1 MNYLSGA
8 LRYVA
13 GGESD
18 AQNVVPRLVDRIK
31 TSVLPVDRRAAIQ
44 QLIDAAKQS
53 PKRQKQVGELAIK
66 IIYAVLEQDNE
77 YDETIKVT
85 LELLIAICGTLEPPS
100 DPEIA
105 QQVDLKQFEASTAE
119 SAKQNVDMF
128 LALPDAI
135 SLLLQQLAKDD
146 FYIKFGT
153 IELFTAMAANSR
165 PVLQA
170 ALLSSPQGVTRVCD
184 LLDDSHRHIRSN
196 AVLLLSTLCE
206 QSSEICKIVA
216 FGGVLEKLFVLLD
229 SFVSDVSVGDF
240 SGDVLDEDSLE
251 AGIVTHDV
259 LLVIRNLVAGT
270 PTTRTFV
277 LDTGCLPRLV
287 GLVQKMAADAG
298 FITNEAHP
306 SSANTTSAG
315 MQNALQRQARKNL
328 LLSLQCVAGLVDGND
343 EESSRIKNNLCTTN
357 IFRIIMNLSFIS
369 ISSAQTSVSESGLDV
384 RLTALK
390 TVAMLVRGHEE
401 FRTVFNSSAF
411 SVANGDQATS
421 PQILALRNM
430 LIEPSSA
437 VRVAAYTVLRDS
449 FVVDA
454 GLDLPSSV
462 LLNAMTSSSGT
473 ASFIGES
480 RNLSRSSLS
489 SAGDLSSPSNAVAY
503 ISNVLK
509 ESLVGYPEVADAAGV
524 FYAASLVSWVI
535 NRVNGARE
543 RLLGSYVNGSSLL
556 PQVFRTIGR
565 LEREKGPPE
574 VRISLF
580 SLACV
585 WLYESPSA
593 VSAFLSSAMN
603 LPMLVDVISKTGTRG
618 DVGEVHTRGLA
629 AVLLGIC
636 LQATEGTSDTA
647 NDGGFLSGG
656 GPSTVIPQGTVANVI
671 RNRIGATLFT
681 ACLEDLR
688 ATRSF
693 ETWDIYANPW
703 NFAESLM
710 SLERRNGFLSSSG
723 SLGHENWYNDG
734 IVNVVNSVY
743 EKVGERALDLIAA
756 SHEPARLMNGHT
768 NETVVDSK
776 DQSVIADST
785 RDEILNSY
793 KELIRSQDDSLTA
806 ARQEVQT
813 LKAALQEAQVELD
826 SKLNQQSASKEAEN
840 IRSLLN
846 EKQILLAEREDLR
859 SLLEEKESDFTA
871 LTEAYAALEEDQVT
885 NGNSLISENHEALT
899 ANLQGLQS
907 QCNSLKAALEEE
919 SRKSNEAYIRA
930 SNLESLV
937 QDKDIEL
944 MSITSELEALRS
956 GTTPS
961 EVDAFQWRR
970 RADVAESKLDSR
982 QRTLDALQTTVSELN
997 ARMQESD
1004 FQRKEAI
1011 SSLRLLH
1018 QTDAETKRQLESL
1031 RAARQRE
1038 MKASRESS
1046 AAVSAAAQQEIN
1058 ALRQRV
1064 TEMESELQN
1073 ERNSA
1078 KNGLAPE
1085 QWQAFEQMQNEHRE
1099 LLQTRE
1105 RMKAELMD
1113 TRHAVS
1119 EWQRRAQASESM
1131 KDQQVSEIRRL
1142 STYAQ
1147 ELEMKLQSLHD
1158 VALRRDQASSAM
1170 NTRIAELQQQCSEI
1184 DEIRQRTE
1192 KESGSLSEQLALR
1205 TEQSIRLSGQLYEIE
1220 AERVKLEEMN
1230 RALESRV
1237 ELLQKE
1243 VQGAKDA
1250 NKLEMSREADNEELL
1265 RKISALENG
1274 LNEAR
1279 GALSDSK
1286 DREQFLEARA
1296 GDRDALASKTSEL
1309 QTSLET
1315 KQMTITDL
1323 EREVSHLQ
1331 ERLLFL
1337 DEAEEAK
1344 RNLTMEVVSLRKSLD
1359 EANEHNINR
1368 QPIDG
1373 MVPASEVDSLN
1384 EKLREAHEMCEE
1396 KEKSLSHYSESL
1408 KEAKDQLAYAT
1419 RESADLRKQIHE
1431 AETVLSVVQMERENL
1446 LRECEKTKA
1455 ELESKPVSS
1464 DEYVAQVQELE
1475 EKLQQSEN
1483 KSREISTEL
1492 ATLVQACKHFEKESI
1507 EMKNEIESGRSKE
1520 LVYKQTVSSLQDA
1533 IQRQTKSRQVERVVS
1548 TIVLTASLEAEVER
1562 WKNRVNE
1569 ATESCDQ
1576 LSKENSRLRKE
1587 IDELASK
1594 LAEMQAIKS
1603 DRDNAVIR
1611 CSEYESKVDQMSS
1624 EVHDLRIAVKLG
1636 EEMKTA
1642 LEAAKH
1648 TEAKL
1653 KDEKQSVLAQLT
1665 ELQSRFMGST
1675 TANQVQS
1682 EVNVP
1687 SSEISQK
1694 RITELEEA
1702 LRDAARTV
1710 AATNLELIAAQGLL
1724 VEISSDKSLMHA
1736 ELLTARGRIEELET
1750 HVEGNEHHAS
1760 RSVAISEVS
1769 EADHNTSDV
1778 PVVPSSSDL
1787 ALEVSERK
1795 LESLNAEAE
1804 NLKFALLR
1812 SMSESDSALELIQVI
1827 CESVRDV
1834 EHRLKESDRSLSKSQ
1849 ESENRLAQELMAL
1862 NQERQEEQE
1871 RYDNEK
1877 QVVSQKLKD
1886 LRQSKDEA
1894 VQVLEEQVAMITQ
1907 TLEGKSEALRGQLQE
1922 KEALILELQSHC
1934 KTADTTLREAH
1945 SNITELEERNKEL
1958 VNSETKLT
1966 SLLNTTEQRAK
1977 DLHEREEYGKQREAD
1992 LQTAL
1997 TDARAAAQAME
2008 KAFDEERS
2016 KLHEE
2021 RTTEAKQYEDEIDRM
2036 SGELEEV
2043 ERKMRNSEVSMR
2055 AKLEKLE
2062 GRKCE
2067 LEESLKFTASQ
2078 LDTEKKTSRTLRAEK
2093 WSVEARLKEDRKNHE
2108 KKIDELRAENSE
2120 LVRTLEQRK
2129 AQREALQR
2137 DLEDVRSKLELTERL
2152 LSEEKDA
2159 RSDAEKENRSKQSTI
2174 TSLRAQRE
2182 LLERHNKDA
2191 SEDLRRTKAS
2201 LKEETECKE
2210 VLEREND
2217 DFLSTIE
2224 SLESACK
2231 RLREDLM
2238 LVKQNVGER
2247 EEQIVRLE
2255 ETVLENESKIFSLE
2269 GTIEKKKSDIE
2280 SLHGTKKSLEGKL
2293 DDLRK
2298 TVREVESSRDE
2309 TDHDNKVLR
2318 EWVSDLEKQAR
2329 ELQDALVN
2337 FEQVEQSLRETLELQ
2352 RQTSQQL
2359 SELGEEV
2366 KEKKE
2371 YISRLE
2377 VHVQQA
2383 VREKEGAE
2391 AARAS
2396 SQRRAE
2402 ELESRIREIR
2412 EEHLSKFSSSE
2423 EAIREK
2429 AQRCAKLETLLASAV
2444 REVAEKDSMCD
2455 ELFGVKT
2462 RLRQREA
2469 DLEAMKSRA
2478 DGAEKRAADIMNELS
2493 RVKGEIRVLKEN
2505 GSDEA
2510 FRAMEEE
2517 HNELLVYLADLEVEV
2532 TRLRGEL
2539 GRE

>member
-31 TSVLPVDRRAAIQ
+31 TSVLPADRRAAIQ

-66 IIYAVLEQDNE
+66 VVYAVLEQDNE
-77 YDETIKVT
+77 YDDTIKVT

-100 DPEIA
+100 DPEVA
-105 QQVDLKQFEASTAE
+105 QKVDLKQFEASTAE
-119 SAKQNVDMF
+119 AAKQNADMF
-128 LALPDAI
+128 LALPDSI
-135 SLLLQQLAKDD
+135 SLLLQQLVKDD
-146 FYIKFGT
+146 FYIKFGA

-170 ALLSSPQGVTRVCD
+170 ALLSSPQGVTRICD

-196 AVLLLSTLCE
+196 AVLLLSMLCD

-216 FGGVLEKLFVLLD
+216 FGGVLEKLFLLLD
-229 SFVSDVSVGDF
+229 SFASDASVGDF

-251 AGIVTHDV
+251 AGIVAHDV

-270 PTTRTFV
+270 STTRTFI
-277 LDTGCLPRLV
+277 LDSGCLLRLV
-287 GLVQKMAADAG
+287 GLVQRTANDAG

-306 SSANTTSAG
+306 SSATTTSAG
-315 MQNALQRQARKNL
+315 VKIALQRQARKNL

-357 IFRIIMNLSFIS
+357 ILRIIMNLGFIS
-369 ISSAQTSVSESGLDV
+369 ITSAQTSVSESGLDV

-390 TVAMLVRGHEE
+390 TVAMLVRGHDEL
-401 FRTVFNSSAF
+401 RTVFNSSAF
-411 SVANGDQATS
+411 SVASGDQATS

-430 LIEPSSA
+430 MVEPSGA
-437 VRVAAYTVLRDS
+437 LRAAAYTLLRDS

-473 ASFIGES
+473 ASFIGEA
-480 RNLSRSSLS
+480 RNLSRASLS
-489 SAGDLSSPSNAVAY
+489 SSGDSSSPGNAVAY
-503 ISNVLK
+503 ISSVLK

-535 NRVNGARE
+535 DRVKGARE

-603 LPMLVDVISKTGTRG
+603 LPMLVDVIRKNGTRG
-618 DVGEVHTRGLA
+618 DIGEVHTRGLA

-636 LQATEGTSDTA
+636 LQATEGTSDA
-647 NDGGFLSGG
+647 SNDGGFLSGG
-656 GPSTVIPQGTVANVI
+656 GPSTVIPRGTVANVI
-671 RNRIGATLFT
+671 RNRIGASLFT

-693 ETWDIYANPW
+693 EISNIDTNPW
-703 NFAESLM
+703 KFAESLV
-710 SLERRNGFLSSSG
+710 SLERRNGFLSTSG

-734 IVNVVNSVY
+734 IVKVVNSVY
-743 EKVGERALDLIAA
+743 EKVGEKALDLVAS
-756 SHEPARLMNGHT
+756 SHETNRHMNGHNNST
-768 NETVVDSK
+768 AVESSDN
-776 DQSVIADST
+776 SVIADST

-806 ARQEVQT
+806 ARQEMET

-826 SKLNQQSASKEAEN
+826 SKSNHQSTSKDAES

-846 EKQILLAEREDLR
+846 EKQILMAEREELR

-871 LTEAYAALEEDQVT
+871 LTEAYSALEEDQVT
-885 NGNSLISENHEALT
+885 HGNPPVSESHEALV
-899 ANLQGLQS
+899 ADLHS
-907 QCNSLKAALEEE
+907 MRSRYNSLKVSFEEE
-919 SRKSNEAYIRA
+919 SRKNYEAATRA
-930 SNLESLV
+930 TRLESLLR
-937 QDKDIEL
+937 DKDVEL
-944 MSITSELEALRS
+944 MSITNQLGALKS
-956 GTTPS
+956 GTIPS
-961 EVDAFQWRR
+961 DADALEWRR
-970 RADVAESKLDSR
+970 RAEVAESKLESR
-982 QRTLDALQTTVSELN
+982 QSELDALQMTIAELN
-997 ARMQESD
+997 TRKQESE
-1004 FQRKEAI
+1004 FQREEAI
-1011 SSLRLLH
+1011 ASLQRLQ
-1018 QTDAETKRQLESL
+1018 QTHAETRAQLESL
-1031 RAARQRE
+1031 GAARQRE

-1046 AAVSAAAQQEIN
+1046 AAVSAAAQQEIGV
-1058 ALRQRV
+1058 LRQRIAQ
-1064 TEMESELQN
+1064 MESELQ
-1073 ERNSA
+1073 NSA
-1078 KNGLAPE
+1078 KNGLAAE
-1085 QWQAFEQMQNEHRE
+1085 QWQAFEQMRNEHGE
-1099 LLQTRE
+1099 LLEARE
-1105 RMKAELMD
+1105 RMNAELMD

-1119 EWQRRAQASESM
+1119 EWQRRAQANESL
-1131 KDQQVSEIRRL
+1131 KDQHVSDVRRL
-1142 STYAQ
+1142 SSYVQ
-1147 ELEMKLQSLHD
+1147 ELEMKLQSLND
-1158 VALRRDQASSAM
+1158 VAFRQERASNAM

-1184 DEIRQRTE
+1184 EEIRQRTE
-1192 KESGSLSEQLALR
+1192 EESVALREELASR
-1205 TEQSIRLSGQLYEIE
+1205 TEQSIRLSGQVYEIE

-1230 RALESRV
+1230 RALQSRV
-1237 ELLQKE
+1237 ETLQKE
-1243 VQGAKDA
+1243 IQGAQDD
-1250 NKLEMSREADNEELL
+1250 NKLEKSREAEKEELL
-1265 RKISALENG
+1265 RKVSAIEND
-1274 LNEAR
+1274 LTDAR
-1279 GALSDSK
+1279 EALSDSK
-1286 DREQFLEARA
+1286 DREQLLEAKA
-1296 GDRDALASKTSEL
+1296 NDRDVLASKTTEL
-1309 QTSLET
+1309 QSLIDA
-1315 KQMTITDL
+1315 KQLTIIEL
-1323 EREVSHLQ
+1323 EREVSDLQ
-1331 ERLLFL
+1331 ERLLSL

-1344 RNLTMEVVSLRKSLD
+1344 RNLTMEVVSLRKSLN
-1359 EANEHNINR
+1359 EAIERNNNL
-1368 QPIDG
+1368 QPKDG
-1373 MVPASEVDSLN
+1373 MVPESEVGDLN
-1384 EKLREAHEMCEE
+1384 EKLRKAQEMCEE
-1396 KEKSLSHYSESL
+1396 KEKSLSHISESL
-1408 KEAKDQLAYAT
+1408 EEAKAQLEAAT

-1431 AETVLSVVQMERENL
+1431 TEAVLSVVQTERDDL
-1446 LRECEKTKA
+1446 QRECETAKA
-1455 ELESKPVSS
+1455 ELESRPALS
-1464 DEYVAQVQELE
+1464 DKDVAQVHELE
-1475 EKLQQSEN
+1475 QKLQHSEDR
-1483 KSREISTEL
+1483 SREISTEL
-1492 ATLVQACKHFEKESI
+1492 ATLVQACKHFEKEGI
-1507 EMKNEIESGRSKE
+1507 QMKNEIESGRSKE
-1520 LVYKQTVSSLQDA
+1520 IVYKQTVSSLQDA
-1533 IQRQTKSRQVERVVS
+1533 IHRQAKSRQVERVVS

-1562 WKNRVNE
+1562 WKIMVNE
-1569 ATESCDQ
+1569 ATASCEQ

-1587 IDELASK
+1587 VDELGSK
-1594 LAEMQAIKS
+1594 LTGMQTVEVE
-1603 DRDNAVIR
+1603 RDDALAK
-1611 CSEYESKVDQMSS
+1611 CSEYKSKVDQMSS
-1624 EVHDLRIAVKLG
+1624 EVHDLRVAVKLG

-1642 LEAAKH
+1642 LEAAKAA
-1648 TEAKL
+1648 EAKL
-1653 KDEKQSVLAQLT
+1653 KGEKQSVLTQLN
-1665 ELQSRFMGST
+1665 ELESRFMGST
-1675 TANQVQS
+1675 IAKQIEGEGNISLS
-1682 EVNVP
+1682 EV
-1687 SSEISQK
+1687 SQK

-1710 AATNLELIAAQGLL
+1710 AATNLELISAQGLL
-1724 VEISSDKSLMHA
+1724 VELSSDKSLMHA

-1750 HVEGNEHHAS
+1750 QAESNEHHAP

-1769 EADHNTSDV
+1769 EADHSSSDV
-1778 PVVPSSSDL
+1778 PVEPSSSDL
-1787 ALEVSERK
+1787 ALEVSEKK
-1795 LESLNAEAE
+1795 LESLRAEAE
-1804 NLKFALLR
+1804 NLKSALHR

-1827 CESVRDV
+1827 CESVRDI
-1834 EHRLKESDRSLSKSQ
+1834 EHRLRESEESLVASKKSEKRLSQ
-1849 ESENRLAQELMAL
+1849 ELAAL
-1862 NQERQEEQE
+1862 NQERQEKQE
-1871 RYDNEK
+1871 RYNQEK
-1877 QVVSQKLKD
+1877 RDLSQKLKN
-1886 LRQSKDEA
+1886 LRESKEEA
-1894 VQVLEEQVAMITQ
+1894 VQVLEQQVAMITQ
-1907 TLEGKSEALRGQLQE
+1907 TLQDKSEELRGQLQE
-1922 KEALILELQSHC
+1922 KTSLIMELQSSC
-1934 KTADTTLREAH
+1934 KTAESRIREAH
-1945 SNITELEERNKEL
+1945 SNITELEENNREL
-1958 VNSETKLT
+1958 VNSEMKLT
-1966 SLLNTTEQRAK
+1966 SLLNTTEQQVK
-1977 DLHEREEYGKQREAD
+1977 DLEEREEYAKQREAD

-1997 TDARAAAQAME
+1997 SEARSAASAMQ

-2016 KLHEE
+2016 KLCEE
-2021 RTTEAKQYEDEIDRM
+2021 RTTEANQYEDEIGRM
-2036 SGELEEV
+2036 SSELEEV
-2043 ERKMRNSEVSMR
+2043 EKKMRNSELLMR
-2055 AKLEKLE
+2055 AKLDKLE
-2062 GRKCE
+2062 GRNHE
-2067 LEESLKFTASQ
+2067 LDESLMLTSSK
-2078 LDTEKKTSRTLRAEK
+2078 LETEKKTSSILRADK
-2093 WSVEARLKEDRKNHE
+2093 RAVETRLKEERELHE
-2108 KKIDELRAENSE
+2108 KRIDELKVENNE
-2120 LVRTLEQRK
+2120 LIRTIEQRK
-2129 AQREALQR
+2129 TQREALQH
-2137 DLEDVRSKLELTERL
+2137 DLDDVRSKLEVSERL
-2152 LSEEKDA
+2152 LKEEENA
-2159 RSDAEKENRSKQSTI
+2159 RFEAEKENRSKQSTI

-2182 LLERHNKDA
+2182 LLERQNEEM
-2191 SEDLRRTKAS
+2191 SEDLRRTKAN

-2210 VLEREND
+2210 ILEREND

-2231 RLREDLM
+2231 RLREDLI

-2255 ETVLENESKIFSLE
+2255 EAVLENERKMFSLE
-2269 GTIEKKKSDIE
+2269 SILENKKSEIE
-2280 SLHGTKKSLEGKL
+2280 SLRETKKTLEGDI

-2298 TVREVESSRDE
+2298 TVRTVEASRDE
-2309 TDHDNKVLR
+2309 TEQDNKDLR

-2329 ELQDALVN
+2329 ELHDALVN
-2337 FEQVEQSLRETLELQ
+2337 FEQVEQSLRETVELQ
-2352 RQTSQQL
+2352 QQTSQHASAL
-2359 SELGEEV
+2359 REEV

-2377 VHVQQA
+2377 VDVQQA

-2402 ELESRIREIR
+2402 ELESRIRKIR

-2429 AQRCAKLETLLASAV
+2429 AERCAKLETLLASAV
-2444 REVAEKDSMCD
+2444 REVAEKDSVCD

-2478 DGAEKRAADIMNELS
+2478 EGAEKRAADITTELS